1 MAEVLGNKNVTHCR
15 NFFINHRTR
24 FNLVEV
30 LAEYEKENN
39 IPCDQSKLN
48 DWSEEH
54 VENEEMY
61 PSQESEPG
69 KNYTREREGGTNCT
83 IAQNYQTVY
92 LK

>member
-48 DWSEEH
+48 DWSEEQ

-61 PSQESEPG
+61 TSQENEIGEKTKWKWHSLSGFDVPY
-69 KNYTREREGGTNCT
+69 NFSISLN
-83 IAQNYQTVY
+83 
-92 LK
+92 